1 MPVRVSRVVTV
12 MGVIDIPRDVETSS
26 RGDARRL
33 LAAFIFFTGK
43 HPYVLRTFSLERR
56 AI

>member
-12 MGVIDIPRDVETSS
+12 MGVNDIPRDVETSS